1 MDTMYSKSYTNQ
13 SEIPFHGDEMISIL
27 LVDGVKYELWIP
39 EKEAEFE
46 EIVKEHSKEIF
57 GNDSLYIDVKKRIK
71 SESEIISIP
80 DGYVVDFSDN
90 LLWIV
95 EVELSKHPLHRHLV
109 AQLNAFMSGIK
120 NPEAQKEIVK
130 AIYSV
135 IEGDLILEAF
145 MKKRLSS
152 KDIHHFLSEL
162 ISKDLN
168 IVVVVDELNKKVEKA
183 FENFKVQPYF
193 VELKTFVRANVGI
206 GAHAHLVKVPEEWEE
221 RLLPWRAVYDENK
234 KVFLCNC
241 GGDAHKNSSTY
252 KVGEINEHLLLAHG
266 IPPDE
271 QVIDGWTDDF
281 EKQFRKYFAKN
292 YLKT

>member
-1 MDTMYSKSYTNQ
+1 MYGKSYTKQ
-13 SEIPFHGDEMISIL
+13 SEILFHGDEMTSIF
-27 LVDGVKYELWIP
+27 LVDGAKYELWIP
-39 EKEAEFE
+39 EEEAEFE

-57 GNDSLYIDVKKRIK
+57 GNDSLYVDVKKRIK
-71 SESEIISIP
+71 SESGIISIP
-80 DGYVVDFSDN
+80 DGYLVDFSN
-90 LLWIV
+90 NSLWIV

-109 AQLNAFMSGIK
+109 AQLNTFISGIK
-120 NPEAQKEIVK
+120 DREAQKEITE

-135 IEGDLILEAF
+135 IKGDILLEAF
-145 MKKRLSS
+145 VKKRLGS

-162 ISKDLN
+162 LENLN
-168 IVVVVDELNKKVEKA
+168 IIVVIEELNKKVEKA

-221 RLLPWRAVYDENK
+221 RLLPFHAVYDENK

-241 GGDAHKNSSTY
+241 GGEAHKNRHTY
-252 KVGEINEHLLLAHG
+252 NASEIGEHLLSVHG
-266 IPPDE
+266 IPLDNQLIE
-271 QVIDGWTDDF
+271 GWTDDF
-281 EKQFRKYFAKN
+281 EKQLRKYLAKK